1 MYPEQVHTEGITNIT
16 LGDVEYADAWGGVI
30 KLIGSVKRT
39 PEGKVQ
45 ILVAPMMIPRESQLA
60 NVDDVF
66 NGILVR
72 GDETG
77 DVVFYGKGAGKLPT
91 ASAVVADIIDCVK
104 HVKARK
110 YLYWEDGSPDY
121 VEDYRKNETLMYVRV
136 KTADPDDLLEKADAL
151 FDGVS
156 RLSRFDAPDD
166 ELAFY
171 TEKLLPEGVIE
182 EKLQQLKTMGGDV
195 QSAVRIA
202 DL

>member
-1 MYPEQVHTEGITNIT
+1 M
-16 LGDVEYADAWGGVI
+16 
-30 KLIGSVKRT
+30 
-39 PEGKVQ
+39 
-45 ILVAPMMIPRESQLA
+45 
-60 NVDDVF
+60 
-66 NGILVR
+66 
-72 GDETG
+72 
-77 DVVFYGKGAGKLPT
+77 
-91 ASAVVADIIDCVK
+91 
-104 HVKARK
+104 
-110 YLYWEDGSPDY
+110 
-121 VEDYRKNETLMYVRV
+121 EDYRKNETLMYVRV